1 MKRANRA
8 AAPITTSRRL
18 HLLHERMGYE
28 TSPLRANGFSLIELL
43 VVVIIVG
50 ILAGLG
56 MASFEGLVT
65 KYNVDNQMRR
75 MHADLSNVKIM
86 AMSKGRTHFLTL
98 SASGYTAYDDT
109 NENETLNTGTDP
121 VVLRSNQA
129 LNLSTVT
136 TQQFS
141 SITWA
146 GGAGIDFNPR
156 GLCTTAAPA
165 QTVCVFSSVTPRY
178 DCIKVSPTRIVLG
191 KLAAQGVCSAAN
203 CQTQ

>member
-1 MKRANRA
+1 MKQVHRTPVPTAKNL
-8 AAPITTSRRL
+8 RL
-18 HLLHERMGYE
+18 HLLRDRMGRKALP
-28 TSPLRANGFSLIELL
+28 SRANGFSLIELL

-56 MASFEGLVT
+56 MAGFERLVT

-86 AMSKGRTHFLTL
+86 AMSKGRTHFVDLDP
-98 SASGYTAYDDT
+98 SGYTAYDDT
-109 NENETLNTGTDP
+109 NENETLNTAADP

-136 TQQFS
+136 TQRFS
-141 SITWA
+141 DITWA
-146 GGAGIDFNPR
+146 GGAEIDFNPR
-156 GLCTTAAPA
+156 GLCTSAAPT
-165 QTVCVFSSVTPRY
+165 QTICVFSSVTPRY

-191 KLAAQGVCSAAN
+191 KLAVQGVCSAAN